1 MKREAL
7 LHAAEKL
14 INGPRAKDY
23 GDALHNH
30 KRIAAGWNVIVE
42 GAMTSHGFLTPAHV
56 ALMMD
61 WVKTSRLVESID
73 HEDSWIDK
81 AGYTALGTERKL
93 YLYSE
98 GVAYDITPIR
108 LEAALTNPFTT
119 NATTTVTVAHTSHGA
134 SVGDFVTFDSF
145 SAIDGLDMNKE
156 FEITTVVNAN
166 SYKVTHTSQ
175 ASGSTSGGGGT
186 GNAKYQISVGVA
198 GANGI
203 TYGGDNANGVGANGA
218 DSYNGNVAGGAGG
231 DAGNGGGY

>member
-81 AGYTALGTERKL
+81 AGYTALGTEFVHETKSL
-93 YLYSE
+93 
-98 GVAYDITPIR
+98 GK
-108 LEAALTNPFTT
+108 TNGKAT
-119 NATTTVTVAHTSHGA
+119 NEHVRT
-134 SVGDFVTFDSF
+134 
-145 SAIDGLDMNKE
+145 K
-156 FEITTVVNAN
+156 
-166 SYKVTHTSQ
+166 K
-175 ASGSTSGGGGT
+175 
-186 GNAKYQISVGVA
+186 
-198 GANGI
+198 
-203 TYGGDNANGVGANGA
+203 
-218 DSYNGNVAGGAGG
+218 
-231 DAGNGGGY
+231 